1 MRIELSKHIS
11 IYYLNNNLYC
21 LIPPVKDLF
30 VHVAKV
36 PNDFDNKTIDHN
48 TVLQV
53 CDSTIEQLNS
63 TEIFNNNALLEY
75 NFIPRKEGTGHSG
88 YLGITTTGSCIV
100 IEGYLYKLKE
110 ISMINFC
117 KYNEEVL
124 KQGEDKNLRGYE
136 YVFVILAHPPYND
149 TDVIATVYAVAHDDN
164 NKKPYNANAYVD
176 YTLINDAFEQAKN
189 NYDIK
194 SIVKYY
200 D

>member
-21 LIPPVKDLF
+21 LIPLVKDLF

-36 PNDFDNKTIDHN
+36 PNDFDNKTLDHN
-48 TVLQV
+48 IALQKAKHAIS
-53 CDSTIEQLNS
+53 DLNRD
-63 TEIFNNNALLEY
+63 TLWNVGADLEY
-75 NFIPRKEGTGHSG
+75 NFVSRKEGTGHSG
-88 YLGITTTGSCIV
+88 YLGITTTGSCII

-110 ISMINFC
+110 ISMIKFC
-117 KYNEEVL
+117 QYNEEAL
-124 KQGEDKNLRGYE
+124 KQGEDKNIRGYE
-136 YVFVILAHPPYND
+136 YIFIILAHPPYND
-149 TDVIATVYAVAHDDN
+149 TDVRATVYAVAHDDN

>member
-21 LIPPVKDLF
+21 LIPQVKDLF

-48 TVLQV
+48 IALQV

-63 TEIFNNNALLEY
+63 TEIFNNGVLLEY

-110 ISMINFC
+110 IGMINFC
-117 KYNEEVL
+117 QYNEEAL

-149 TDVIATVYAVAHDDN
+149 TDVRVTVYAATHDDN
-164 NKKPYNANAYVD
+164 NKKPYNADAYVD
-176 YTLINDAFEQAKN
+176 YTLINDAFEQAKKD
-189 NYDIK
+189 YDIK